1 MGDSLPL
8 KGLRFSI
15 SGSAGT
21 TATGPVDRALLQRC
35 HAFVRALTLEIL
47 RAGGD
52 LVTLIDG
59 EPRLDSERPETAQV
73 FSWTQ
78 LEAVAAYVSERA
90 ATHPDRPLMHA
101 HVSLDPRNTRIP
113 PHRQLLWEQLLAPGD
128 VAQLSNIPTQLSVG
142 GLQRER
148 QAQDSHVL
156 ITLGGGKGTYD
167 LHRLFRQRD
176 RPVLPLDADIGSS
189 CNDGQASLTLHGQA
203 LDGPEAFVPAD
214 LARWFL
220 NKLPRLSF
228 AGDTPP
234 EELARRV
241 LEVLVGLAPSLRA
254 PSSVPAA
261 SPPAAGQASRRS
273 LPDRLHFLVLADEW
287 WSHSGGISTF
297 NRDLCKALARANH
310 RVSLFIPRSSL
321 DPLEVEEIRS
331 SSDLSLV
338 NSGQK
343 AVQDLDEL
351 MLQPGL
357 EKPPDVIIGHGAI
370 TGKQAR
376 VQREKYFPRSLLV
389 YFVHVSP
396 IDTEYKKDKP
406 AAVAMTESDAKE
418 RAQAEIAGASDLVVA
433 VGPLLASRSRQS
445 LASRSVKVQVHT
457 LLPWI
462 QEHESQ
468 QPPQQKA
475 CLCIGRADSFH
486 LKGLDLA
493 CAAISKLDE
502 KPLLFMRGVAPADAE
517 ELTQHVLRWSK
528 GNIDFRP
535 QQYTVS
541 QADIN
546 ASFHRATV
554 VLMPSRTEGFGLVG
568 IEAIARGVP
577 FLTSDESGL
586 AEILR
591 KHGGELGA
599 QSVVRFGARDDE
611 NIDRLYARLN
621 SIWAAPDTA
630 FGNARQLLSLLRPH
644 LNEEKSIAAF
654 VEALRSHSR

>member
-52 LVTLIDG
+52 LVTLVDG
-59 EPRLDSERPETAQV
+59 EPRLDQERPETAQV

-78 LEAVAAYVSERA
+78 LEAVAAYVPERA
-90 ATHPDRPLMHA
+90 ATHPDRPLLHA
-101 HVSLDPRNTRIP
+101 HVSLDPLNTRIP
-113 PHRQLLWEQLLAPGD
+113 PHRHPLWAQLLDLGD
-128 VAQLSNIPTQLSVG
+128 VVHFENIPSERIFG
-142 GLQRER
+142 GYQRRLQARD
-148 QAQDSHVL
+148 AHVL
-156 ITLGGGKGTYD
+156 ITLGGGIGTFD
-167 LHRLFRQRD
+167 LHELFRQNA

-189 CNDGQASLTLHGQA
+189 CNDGQASLTLHRQA
-203 LDGPEAFVPAD
+203 LNKPESFVPAEQ
-214 LARWFL
+214 ARWFL

-228 AGDTPP
+228 ASDTPP
-234 EELARRV
+234 EDLARRV
-241 LEVLVGLAPSLRA
+241 FDVLVGLAPSLRG
-254 PSSVPAA
+254 SLDVPAA
-261 SPPAAGQASRRS
+261 SPLPAGPAVRRS
-273 LPDRLHFLVLADEW
+273 LPDCLHFLVLADEW

-310 RVSLFIPRSSL
+310 TVSLFIPRSSL
-321 DPLEVEEIRS
+321 DPLEVEEIRCS
-331 SSDLSLV
+331 SRLSLV

-343 AVQDLDEL
+343 TVQEL
-351 MLQPGL
+351 EELLLQPEL
-357 EKPPDVIIGHGAI
+357 DKPPDVIIGHGAI
-370 TGKQAR
+370 TGKQAS
-376 VQREKYFPRSLLV
+376 VQREKYFPNSLLV
-389 YFVHVSP
+389 HFVHVSP

-406 AAVAMTESDAKE
+406 AAVAMIESDTKD
-418 RAQAEIAGASDLVVA
+418 RAQADLAGASDLVVA
-433 VGPLLASRSRQS
+433 VGPLLANRIWQS

-462 QEHESQ
+462 QEYGSQ

-517 ELTQHVLRWSK
+517 DLTKRVLCWSK

-591 KHGGELGA
+591 EHGGEPGSL
-599 QSVVRFGARDDE
+599 SVVSFGPRDEE
-611 NIDRLYARLN
+611 NIDRLHAKL
-621 SIWAAPDTA
+621 SPIWTAPDAA
-630 FGNARQLLSLLRPH
+630 FKSARQLLSLLRPH
-644 LNEEKSIAAF
+644 LNEDKSISAF
-654 VEALRSHSR
+654 VDALRSLSH